1 MPCVG
6 AATTPACSVPE
17 CARERHRRACA
28 NAPPSWRVFPP
39 ESETRSPDCNSC
51 CSACVCLP
59 PAGSAPWACSTE
71 LPSAKTC
78 WCSCRNSVRKS
89 VGAAIAAT
97 CSGEGG
103 AGGVCAQECTCACAC
118 ACAWVE
124 VSSLRHSS
132 TGTRPA
138 APPPRHALFAS
149 GCSLQGIALL
159 APSPPSVARTG
170 VLGWLSWFF
179 RRGDGSRPQSAATQW
194 PWCCLCPRERCGAWT
209 PVHTHTMS
217 RAQGGYIIVCVC
229 VCVCCP
235 DR

>member
-89 VGAAIAAT
+89 VGAAIAAA

-103 AGGVCAQECTCACAC
+103 AGGVCAQRVRVRVRVGRGGQSRALIHGDKT
-118 ACAWVE
+118 
-124 VSSLRHSS
+124 RS
-132 TGTRPA
+132 TTPQTRIVCVGMQ
-138 APPPRHALFAS
+138 PPRHRAPGAVPAVRGTHRRARIVVLVLSAR
-149 GCSLQGIALL
+149 GLL
-159 APSPPSVARTG
+159 AAAVCRNTMAM
-170 VLGWLSWFF
+170 VLLV
-179 RRGDGSRPQSAATQW
+179 PA
-194 PWCCLCPRERCGAWT
+194 
-209 PVHTHTMS
+209 
-217 RAQGGYIIVCVC
+217 
-229 VCVCCP
+229 
-235 DR
+235 